1 MGTILNIRNPRA
13 HELAKELAER
23 RKTGIT
29 EVVIQAL
36 EHELERERAT
46 IPLRIP
52 TKPAGDSDLK
62 PAVVPRRSRPP
73 FRSEAG
79 RWRRRSRGSEVKITG
94 SVQQV
99 KR

>member
-46 IPLRIP
+46 IPLAQRLAACP
-52 TKPAGDSDLK
+52 TSAPVGQNEGLPERRMAGS
-62 PAVVPRRSRPP
+62 S
-73 FRSEAG
+73 
-79 RWRRRSRGSEVKITG
+79 
-94 SVQQV
+94 
-99 KR
+99 

>member
-1 MGTILNIRNPRA
+1 MAGTQSEAVRLA
-13 HELAKELAER
+13 ALQELRLLDTPSSESFDR
-23 RKTGIT
+23 IT
-29 EVVIQAL
+29 RMASQL
-36 EHELERERAT
+36 FGL
-46 IPLRIP
+46 LRIP